1 MLQNCNKNYN
11 KIRAFTLIELLVVVG
26 IVAILATV
34 GVVSFGK
41 TRIKARDAKRK
52 ADLMQINKVLEIYLV
67 EKEYLPRT
75 LSYGEQGPGGW
86 DYSSQD
92 INGNGLFFLEF
103 LITEGILC
111 DIPLDPINNGTGDV
125 CCPGLG
131 GAGYSYAYYC
141 YPAGMGGHPLSYVLG
156 VYTLEETGAVWWVPG
171 DWDGNWHRVP
181 KCQ

>member
-67 EKEYLPRT
+67 EKEYLPRSA
-75 LSYGEQGPGGW
+75 SYGEASPGGW

-92 INGNGLFFLEF
+92 INGNGIFFLDF
-103 LITEGILC
+103 LVTEGVLTN
-111 DIPLDPINNGTGDV
+111 IPLDPINNGTGDV
-125 CCPGLG
+125 FFG
-131 GAGYSYAYYC
+131 GIGYAYAYYC
-141 YPAGMGGHPLSYVLG
+141 YPSGAGWSHPLSYLLG
-156 VYTLEETGAVWWVPG
+156 TKFEENSSIWWVPG
-171 DWDGNWHRVP
+171 DWDNVYHRVP